1 MLTRKQVAQA
11 VKSVSIQGT
20 LSIEDAN
27 AVYDMANAYVR
38 LVVLSENYRT
48 MTVLDDAD
56 RKRNLLVAKAI
67 DRALE
72 G

>member
-48 MTVLDDAD
+48 MTVLEDAD

>member
-67 DRALE
+67 DRTLE